1 MPSRSSQS
9 LPLSTARS
17 GAGEHLER
25 DYWAVI
31 GDCVQRPRELIGA
44 VRERFVEFAP
54 AELASFRRL
63 GMNSGPL
70 ALGEELEVR
79 IAAAGSCLVRVVH
92 TDEQSF
98 TLATLRGHPE
108 AGRITFGAYCNA
120 RDDVVFHIRS
130 RARSG
135 SRLLYAAFLA
145 AGEAMQTNTWTDFI
159 VAVAQT
165 FGSGVVGCIHS
176 ETRKA
181 PDEPP
186 ELEESAPTFLARGD
200 DA

>member
-1 MPSRSSQS
+1 
-9 LPLSTARS
+9 LSTARS

-31 GDCVQRPRELIGA
+31 RGCQRRPRALIGA

-54 AELASFRRL
+54 AELACFRRL
-63 GMNSGPL
+63 GVQPGPL

-79 IAAAGSCLVRVVH
+79 IAAAGSCFVRVVH
-92 TDEQSF
+92 ADEQSF
-98 TLATLRGHPE
+98 TLATLCGHPE

-120 RDDVVFHIRS
+120 REDVVFHIRS

-135 SRLLYAAFLA
+135 SRLLYAGFLA

-159 VAVAQT
+159 GAVAQT
-165 FGSGVVGCIHS
+165 FGQGVIGSIHS
-176 ETRKA
+176 ETRQA

-186 ELEESAPTFLARGD
+186 PLEECSPTFLARGD
-200 DA
+200 DV